1 MGVEVELLGEAGEA
15 GEVEAEV
22 GVEVRSYL
30 WRLLRKRRAMA
41 ANENGVVTAVEE
53 LAEEANLSG
62 VRTVLDCTHAHVHHV
77 THLCAHRVTELDCG
91 GVQ

>member
-1 MGVEVELLGEAGEA
+1 MGVEVELLGEVGE
-15 GEVEAEV
+15 GE
-22 GVEVRSYL
+22 VEVRSYW

-41 ANENGVVTAVEE
+41 ANENGVVAAVEE

-62 VRTVLDCTHAHVHHV
+62 VRTVLDCIHAHLRI
-77 THLCAHRVTELDCG
+77 THLCACGVTELDCR